1 VDLEITPRNY
11 QPSKR
16 VESHVEKY
24 AEKFPKYVHDL
35 LRVRFTLV
43 GEKHEH
49 RCEVHIH
56 ANGKDYH
63 TKGSHE
69 DMLVAVDKAANSM
82 EEQLR
87 RDKAKRVD
95 QKNRGARSGLSS
107 AAALEA
113 SLEIQE
119 DPGDTINGDEES

>member
-1 VDLEITPRNY
+1 MDLEITPRNY
-11 QPSKR
+11 SPSKR

-24 AEKFPKYVHDL
+24 AEKFPKYVHEL
-35 LRVRFTLV
+35 LRVRFTLL

-49 RCEVHIH
+49 ICEVHIH

-69 DMLVAVDKAANSM
+69 DMLVAVDKAAGSM

-95 QKNRGARSGLSS
+95 QKTRGVS

-113 SLEIQE
+113 SLEVEE
-119 DPGDTINGDEES
+119 DPGDTITGDEES